1 MSLVELERYADPML
15 AQIVRGRLEAAGF
28 TVFCFDAGMNVAEG
42 APLAV
47 QARLMALD
55 EARALL
61 AQDAAEVTDYEGDD
75 RPIDRPC
82 HLCGAGK
89 GG

>member
-1 MSLVELERYADPML
+1 MRLSLVELERYADPML
-15 AQIVRGRLEAAGF
+15 GQIVRGRLEAAGF

-47 QARLMALD
+47 QARLMVLEEDLD

-61 AQDAAEVTDYEGDD
+61 AQDAAEVTDYEGDEQ
-75 RPIDRPC
+75 PE
-82 HLCGAGK
+82 
-89 GG
+89 

>member
-28 TVFCFDAGMNVAEG
+28 PVFCFDAGTNVAEG

-47 QARLMALD
+47 QARLMVLAEDLD

-61 AQDAAEVTDYEGDD
+61 AQDVSEVTDYESDEPPG
-75 RPIDRPC
+75 
-82 HLCGAGK
+82 
-89 GG
+89 

>member
-47 QARLMALD
+47 QARLMVLAEDLD
-55 EARALL
+55 EARALP
-61 AQDAAEVTDYEGDD
+61 AQDAAEVADY
-75 RPIDRPC
+75 
-82 HLCGAGK
+82 K
-89 GG
+89 GEDPPE

>member
-1 MSLVELERYADPML
+1 MSLIELERYADPML

-28 TVFCFDAGMNVAEG
+28 RVFCFDAGMNVAEG

-47 QARLMALD
+47 QARLMVLEEHLG

-61 AQDAAEVTDYEGDD
+61 AQDVVEVTDYEGDD
-75 RPIDRPC
+75 PPQ
-82 HLCGAGK
+82 
-89 GG
+89 

>member
-47 QARLMALD
+47 QARLMVLEEDLD

-61 AQDAAEVTDYEGDD
+61 AQDAAEVTDYEGDEPPD
-75 RPIDRPC
+75 
-82 HLCGAGK
+82 
-89 GG
+89 